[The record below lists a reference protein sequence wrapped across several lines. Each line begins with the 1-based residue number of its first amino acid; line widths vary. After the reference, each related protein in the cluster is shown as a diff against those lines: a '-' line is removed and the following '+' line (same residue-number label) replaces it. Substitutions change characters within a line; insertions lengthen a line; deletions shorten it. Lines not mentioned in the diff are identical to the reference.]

1 MSRRCWAR
9 RLPRTRAGELG
20 LSMATI
26 DKRGIAARLT
36 SLMTAPVEQV
46 ARWLHVSEA
55 ALRAAVQ
62 SLGPRPTIEV
72 VVAASIYYGVDP
84 AWILADAY
92 DPDAL
97 RAAADGDVDA
107 TTAAVVKILRT
118 AELDV
123 AYDEGRAAS
132 LRRSDTPVLEFSRLR
147 RERVADQYDT
157 EAPRGQGGSRSSE
170 ASRRSTSR
178 EGPRADR

>member
-1 MSRRCWAR
+1 
-9 RLPRTRAGELG
+9 
-20 LSMATI
+20 MATI
-26 DKRGIAARLT
+26 DKRSIAERLR

-97 RAAADGDVDA
+97 RAAAEGDVDA
-107 TTAAVVKILRT
+107 TTAAVVKILKT
-118 AELDV
+118 VELDA
-123 AYDEGRAAS
+123 AYDERGTAS
-132 LRRSDTPVLEFSRLR
+132 LRRSDAPVLEFSRLR
-147 RERVADQYDT
+147 RERVADRHDPEIPT
-157 EAPRGQGGSRSSE
+157 GPGGSQSPESSRPS
-170 ASRRSTSR
+170 ASR
-178 EGPRADR
+178 EGPRPDR